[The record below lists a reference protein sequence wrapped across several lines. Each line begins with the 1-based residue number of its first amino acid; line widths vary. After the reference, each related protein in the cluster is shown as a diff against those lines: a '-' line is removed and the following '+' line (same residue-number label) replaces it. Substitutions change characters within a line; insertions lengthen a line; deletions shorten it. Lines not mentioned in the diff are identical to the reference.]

1 MAALALFVAQTAI
14 IGVLLEQRRRRV
26 RVQARL
32 DRTLRFEQLISDV
45 ATTLSRTSRTQ
56 PPVLVRLL
64 ERMAEPFD
72 GECAALVQWYDDT
85 RRAPVMTVWSRGGVS
100 GNGAAI
106 SRARPLTTLR
116 ARAMSRLTSI
126 ASAGPGAP
134 AAAGGGDDPSRWAVL
149 QVPLES
155 AGTRTAALGI
165 ARSADRAWTDD
176 DVDRLRTIGQPFAA
190 WVQREWAHSQ
200 MESTSALNEA
210 LLTSLV
216 SQAAVVDAT
225 GVVQWLGNDANVE
238 LPSWLPNTS
247 GENIVAALDGKGA
260 DNVDAR
266 RLHDSIVQVLRG
278 ARGEIALECVHRAGQ
293 DQVWFEIQVRPLQRP
308 EKGAAVTVHDVT
320 ARKRLEFE
328 QQTHIQ
334 EMAHLDRVASLVALT
349 TSLAHE
355 LNQPLTAILANAQAA
370 QVMLDKDAAS
380 MSELRDALADIV
392 DDDRRAGDIIH
403 RMRRLLKKGD
413 VARETVDL
421 NVLSRDA
428 IRLVS
433 PRAVRHRLTI
443 EPALCA
449 DPVLVVGDGVQLQ
462 QVIVNLLLNAID
474 ASAERNDGAR
484 RIVIETS
491 TDQDGGRL
499 AVHDSGHGVR
509 SGPAPAPFS
518 SVLHDEEGG
527 AGDGPFDQPGRS
539 SKRTGGRSGPERGET
554 GATFRLAFADRPQV
568 TVDGL
573 VPQQRNRPPSSQT
586 ATPRGTSPSSRST
599 CRRP

>member
-1 MAALALFVAQTAI
+1 M
-14 IGVLLEQRRRRV
+14 
-26 RVQARL
+26 
-32 DRTLRFEQLISDV
+32 
-45 ATTLSRTSRTQ
+45 
-56 PPVLVRLL
+56 
-64 ERMAEPFD
+64 
-72 GECAALVQWYDDT
+72 
-85 RRAPVMTVWSRGGVS
+85 
-100 GNGAAI
+100 
-106 SRARPLTTLR
+106 
-116 ARAMSRLTSI
+116 
-126 ASAGPGAP
+126 
-134 AAAGGGDDPSRWAVL
+134 
-149 QVPLES
+149 
-155 AGTRTAALGI
+155 
-165 ARSADRAWTDD
+165 
-176 DVDRLRTIGQPFAA
+176 
-190 WVQREWAHSQ
+190 
-200 MESTSALNEA
+200 
-210 LLTSLV
+210 

-225 GVVQWLGNDANVE
+225 GIVQWLGNDANVE
-238 LPSWLPNTS
+238 LPFWLPNTS
-247 GENIVAALDGKGA
+247 GENIVAALDVKGA

-266 RLHDSIVQVLRG
+266 RLHDSIVQVLRD
-278 ARGEIALECVHRAGQ
+278 ARGEITLECVHRTGQ

-370 QVMLDKDAAS
+370 QVMLNKDAEP

-413 VARETVDL
+413 VAREIVDL

-433 PRAVRHRLTI
+433 PRAARQRLTI
-443 EPALCA
+443 ESALCA

-499 AVHDSGHGVR
+499 AVHDSGPGVD
-509 SGPAPAPFS
+509 PAQLPHLFHPFFTTKK
-518 SVLHDEEGG
+518 EGLG
-527 AGDGPFDQPGRS
+527 MGLS
-539 SKRTGGRSGPERGET
+539 ISRTIVEAHRGKIWAERGET
-554 GATFRLAFADRPQV
+554 GATFRLAFAERPQV
-568 TVDGL
+568 TV
-573 VPQQRNRPPSSQT
+573 
-586 ATPRGTSPSSRST
+586 
-599 CRRP
+599 